1 MGYFSSFI
9 FCAFT
14 ALQYEVMA
22 LNKENS
28 EVSDNGLLRLFFKSH
43 CELFRILEWTSGV
56 LTATGE
62 AEISVCIGSYV
73 SIKQLLFLKD

>member
-28 EVSDNGLLRLFFKSH
+28 EVSDNGLLCLYLSQ
-43 CELFRILEWTSGV
+43 IVNYLEFLNG
-56 LTATGE
+56 
-62 AEISVCIGSYV
+62 
-73 SIKQLLFLKD
+73 LLGF